1 MKTDL
6 FQSCGHCW
14 VFQISW
20 CIQCSTLTTSSFKIW
35 NSSAGIPSPPPA
47 LLVVMISKAHLTSQV
62 QDWDPPKLLQAP
74 KFLHHTDK
82 PPPFTFRVCWGQCEA
97 FWCLPVTPWR
107 MQLWIQAQVYTPQN
121 TASRL
126 LLLKEKPGWFE
137 GCPLLF
143 PQDWLPGFRER
154 CKDKKRLP
162 LLPLLSDWGRAKTKE
177 EIACVSTQVHAIRK
191 IRKAQSLLKLLVFA
205 FSRVQ
210 WKLLTWLLND
220 SWQLGVWSS
229 TRTKY

>member
-6 FQSCGHCW
+6 FQSCGRCW

-35 NSSAGIPSPPPA
+35 NSSAGIPSPPSA

-82 PPPFTFRVCWGQCEA
+82 PPPFTFRGCWGECEA
-97 FWCLPVTPWR
+97 FRYLPVTPLR
-107 MQLWIQAQVYTPQN
+107 IQLWF
-121 TASRL
+121 
-126 LLLKEKPGWFE
+126 KPRPI
-137 GCPLLF
+137 CLRTQPLACSSWKRNLV
-143 PQDWLPGFRER
+143 DLRAAHCRTHRPGFQVSESM
-154 CKDKKRLP
+154 P
-162 LLPLLSDWGRAKTKE
+162 LLPDWGHAKTAG
-177 EIACVSTQVHAIRK
+177 EIARVSTQVHAIRK
-191 IRKAQSLLKLLVFA
+191 IRKAQSLLKLLVSA

-220 SWQLGVWSS
+220 SWQLGVWSP